1 MNFQT
6 MSKQRKFILLAAA
19 VGVIAGFLPWKTVSA
34 GIFGA
39 GMGQGVSGLHGIGL
53 LALLAFIIAGIL
65 AVAGDQTK
73 PLDKSSWQGVLV
85 AGAVA
90 LVCAIVNIINTSGS
104 GFGFVQVSVGFGCW
118 MAVVAALGVAGTA
131 WMFKSAPAPK

>member
-6 MSKQRKFILLAAA
+6 MNKQRKFILLASA

-39 GMGQGVSGLHGIGL
+39 SMGQGVSGLHGIGL

-65 AVAGDQTK
+65 AIAGDQSR
-73 PLDKSSWQGVLV
+73 PLDKSSWQGALA

-90 LVCAIVNIINTSGS
+90 LASAIVNIINTSDS
-104 GFGFVQVSVGFGCW
+104 GFGFVEVSIGFGCW
-118 MAVVAALGVAGTA
+118 IALVAALGVAGAA
-131 WMFKSAPAPK
+131 WMFKSAPANK